1 MCEEN
6 MYMSM
11 LLLYSMMIL
20 EEDQLPDGST
30 STSGTNIYILC
41 QENITTHP
49 WFVYCMCDFI
59 AVMILEEEYE
69 LANCSI
75 ITCDEYV
82 KDVAHLC
89 VEYCIV
95 TFVVVLLHNSSIP
108 DIMETWLTLSS

>member
-1 MCEEN
+1 
-6 MYMSM
+6 
-11 LLLYSMMIL
+11 
-20 EEDQLPDGST
+20 
-30 STSGTNIYILC
+30 
-41 QENITTHP
+41 
-49 WFVYCMCDFI
+49 
-59 AVMILEEEYE
+59 MILEEEYE

-108 DIMETWLTLSS
+108 DIMET